1 MQKLSASFIKCI
13 RLRMN
18 AIFIV
23 GFMLFSYCGTY
34 AQNNPSIE
42 VVGNSIKVTTVSNTI
57 LKFEKE
63 ILVDFRKLYLNTH
76 INTTLREELIR
87 VRDARK
93 SHVIGNFSHGSVVVK
108 MDFTGLNSET
118 PLFYGSLGRV
128 NTSGNPHSL
137 TGYNYSLPSVKD
149 GGKPITVLSTNFYKV
164 VGNSSRI
171 HFKIDACRD
180 CRVYEDQNQKLL
192 LSCDQEF
199 LNHNNV
205 NQKRL
210 NYREVLNNP
219 NYPKKIVDSNNN
231 VLKVLNYAPKDLG
244 VSDILNFIFSFM
256 GKCLNCDDDNS
267 IKIEADQSA
276 EECIKT
282 SAYPIQKLKVT
293 VEIEGT
299 DVQLD
304 EVYVPIYG
312 KIYGKEFNLTGESL
326 QLTLYGPDKQVKQK
340 VSVNSDKLYSKNI
353 KAKMGDRVEFT
364 YTSGNNIKPVIKGL
378 PAVHISGFA
387 AERKFMTDPDFGPNQ
402 YLPFIPWESH
412 THEKILNV
420 YPTQENKG
428 DRWDRYNNFK
438 PKSDPWSEE
447 TIISQNGYQLKKY
460 RWTHTLQRRTTP
472 NIVAYSS
479 QYEFPKIKFYKG
491 DPNKPQREG
500 QTIGWFAEFMQ
511 YWKVGHSSITN
522 EDNLNYLIYDESL
535 AGAPR
540 YVLGSDVD
548 EIFYMGS
555 LVKNQKTADPQD
567 KAKLYRIKTYTKNG
581 QANWQHMWEDE
592 TEIIS
597 DDGQNRYVFPK
608 KYDSRLGF
616 PKKGFVYNDYL
627 NLYLDYKRS
636 FYNHPD
642 LSPSPGEEVDFLQYF
657 RTYEIEDYGTYYKT
671 DDYYQPTSTTELK
684 STLVNGK
691 NIPAKVEKNVWWV
704 PSQSKGNNKH
714 PSLIYFFEENSFDQ
728 IFNQN
733 HDLQTDKAKYTVSI
747 EVDAPLSEDYGFY
760 GSLKGSQWPSTKE
773 NGSNPKFTLHGL
785 KNLSDEE
792 LKRFEFEYQV
802 YFKGDGIVHTEGRT
816 PLKLNSEHF
825 DRAAG
830 TFKTHF
836 EDYGP
841 DSDFESNTINGW
853 AVVTANYV
861 NDYGDRV
868 IIAGRD
874 INTNGDP
881 ASISAPGSVPD
892 EFGEPGVRFVPPING
907 VDLREGRGER
917 TNERIKDVKNNQNFG
932 DGDVFPITNF
942 NPHNGL
948 KYKQYTDFYRKYVID
963 KSTSL
968 MITTMDNGRTWSPN
982 VDNYLTWR
990 EHTRKPPN
998 DTVISNIQYMVAK
1011 LDGPYKSSDG
1021 EMGQF
1026 RIYSNENDDNFA
1038 NPYKGSRA
1046 LIINPNPL
1054 VTPYDNGDY
1063 VVKVKYAENDQIAH
1077 ARVRITDYSEYDK
1090 AIDANFL
1097 SKKYRRG
1104 IIHKRELRTFEYNF
1118 LKNMLNLDEQLLD
1131 SYIVFEVKDIYSLYK
1146 YDIGPRATT
1155 YNHRFGNF
1163 NDFDNSFEWTYK
1175 GFNIPNDDR
1184 LNQALNLGQGNAL
1197 GKYFWTDGF
1206 GKNFVRHLSSNHF
1219 PEDEIDKTE
1228 LLIDFDAPEY
1238 NAPLDNFFADSNI
1251 NQYKSAQRWLPWV
1264 AFSPRSNSKLNRWVK
1279 TITDLD
1285 LFFNSEKLG
1294 YGAWSGLN
1302 AYPVKFSQTQPFN
1315 PLEEKPY
1322 YTLREVTLGPEW
1334 FFWNEGSQTNEIK
1347 EAKEFYG
1354 DIQSGRIKVVRKTAF
1369 GSTEAGPLDDDN
1381 IKVFNNNATKGK
1393 LIKDWA
1399 GRKNIQNNLPEKI
1412 FIAQGLHDKN
1422 VPFQGVSMNNL
1433 LEDLD
1438 ELAMVNEIPIP
1449 HFAGIPLITSNQ
1461 AQKNKTE
1468 FNSDYKFYKRSISNT
1483 VEVPEKLSIRQENNN
1498 PYLKLD
1504 LSYNSGTTTYYDLM
1518 VSTYKILPPDVI
1530 PDNQEH
1536 LYHFPNDVAFKT
1548 FKGVRFRAKLLKGD
1562 NVSIRVS
1569 GKNIN
1574 GEHVFQKT
1582 FTLTNQWQDFHAFK
1596 AEIVNSYSNSVRK
1609 LEFTFISNGSNQ
1621 SAEVALDDVFID
1633 NGNVNKWIP
1642 SVDDDQMIT
1651 WLKNTVFRF
1660 LIWNTYEKP
1669 TDSNQLFLNEST
1681 NEFDKVT
1688 ISGQGMAIVGYI
1700 LSERLLESNDA
1711 NKLYI
1716 KNTVKKLLKW
1726 IDNIELG
1733 DHNFPYHFYDAN
1745 GRSKYTKAQG
1755 GLISTIDWA
1764 ICALGVRAA
1773 KQHYINDSEIVTLT
1787 DRILARPDWSAMING
1802 NGRIAHEVDING
1814 NLNNEWGLAFSE
1826 ETDMVYAEAIASGKL
1841 SEVQENTLIST
1852 YERKIKF
1859 GFIPS
1864 HFGAGFTYNWL
1875 QLWTGKQN
1883 SLEKN
1888 SKNAFCYDLESNN
1901 SIFTFNLPVIGL
1913 TAGTIISKSFDDG
1926 FLEWNKYVSNQGP
1939 IFEHGTQ
1946 FQGEVIQQAIMPY
1959 GTGLAYPFLK
1969 DEAIKSFREIF
1980 KLGNFHPLL
1989 GIPES
1994 ISIKQNEHQRRLG
2007 SKYFSCWNQF
2017 DINMLSMFMAL
2028 HMNDDN
2034 YLISELLFKDLSFKM
2049 AAEKVLD
2056 SYSLLTPQIQ
2066 NARCGLVTDTTSSDE
2081 YATNKTATSP
2091 LEQNEDTNAIDTTV
2105 KQKIL
2110 KLVPNPVHD
2119 HLIIKDLSGSIE
2131 EEIEY
2136 KIIDRSFKIVK
2147 QGYLKKFNN
2156 GETSIEL
2163 NGLPTSS
2170 YYISFTGKGFYE
2182 SHFILKK

>member
-1 MQKLSASFIKCI
+1 MIS
-13 RLRMN
+13 
-18 AIFIV
+18 IFILV
-23 GFMLFSYCGTY
+23 SYCGVY
-34 AQNNPSIE
+34 AQHNPTIE

-63 ILVDFRKLYLNTH
+63 ILVDFRKLYFNNT
-76 INTTLREELIR
+76 NRNGTFQEELGRIKN
-87 VRDARK
+87 ARK
-93 SHVIGNFSHGSVVVK
+93 SHVIGNFSEGSVVVK
-108 MDFTGLNSET
+108 MDFPNLNLDN

-128 NTSGNPHSL
+128 NTSGKPQKL
-137 TGYNYSLPSVKD
+137 TGYNYTLPSVKD
-149 GGKPITVLSTNFYKV
+149 GGKPITVSSTNFHKI

-180 CRVYEDQNQKLL
+180 CRVYQDQNNKLL
-192 LSCDQEF
+192 LSCDEEF
-199 LNHNNV
+199 LNHDRA
-205 NQKRL
+205 NQKKL
-210 NYREVLNNP
+210 NYREISNNP

-231 VLKVLNYAPKDLG
+231 VIKVLNYEPKDIG
-244 VSDILNFIFSFM
+244 TSDLLNFIFSFM
-256 GKCLNCDDDNS
+256 GKCLNCDDDDS
-267 IKIEADQSA
+267 IKIEADKSA
-276 EECIKT
+276 EDCIKT

-312 KIYGKEFNLTGESL
+312 KIYGKEFNLAGESL
-326 QLTLYGPDKQVKQK
+326 QLTLYGPDKKVKQE

-364 YTSGNNIKPVIKGL
+364 YTSGTNIKPVIKGL
-378 PAVHISGFA
+378 PAVHVSGFA

-412 THEKILNV
+412 THEKILNI

-460 RWTHTLQRRTTP
+460 TWTHTLQRRTTP
-472 NIVAYSS
+472 NSVAYNP
-479 QYEFPKIKFYKG
+479 QYEFPKIKYYKG

-511 YWKVGHSSITN
+511 YWKVGHTDSS
-522 EDNLNYLIYDESL
+522 DDKGLIYEIYDDGLS
-535 AGAPR
+535 GAPR
-540 YVLGSDVD
+540 YVLGADVD

-555 LVKNQKTADPQD
+555 LIKNQKTANGND
-567 KAKLYRIKTYTKNG
+567 KAKLYRIKTYTQNG

-597 DDGQNRYVFPK
+597 ENGRNRFVFPK
-608 KYDSRLGF
+608 IRDKRLGF

-636 FYNHPD
+636 FYNHSN
-642 LSPSPGEEVDFLQYF
+642 LNPSPDEDVDFTQYF
-657 RTYEIEDYGTYYKT
+657 RTYEIEDFGTYYKT
-671 DDYYQPTSTTELK
+671 DNYYRPTSTTELK
-684 STLVNGK
+684 STLVDGK
-691 NIPAKVEKNVWWV
+691 HIPAKIEKNVWWV
-704 PSQSKGNNKH
+704 PSRSKGNNKH
-714 PSLIYFFEENSFDQ
+714 PSLIYFFEENRFNQLFDQ
-728 IFNQN
+728 NY
-733 HDLQTDKAKYTVSI
+733 DLQIDKAKYTVSI
-747 EVDAPLSEDYGFY
+747 EVDSPLSNDYGFY
-760 GSLKGSQWPSTKE
+760 GSLKGSQWPSVKE
-773 NGSNPKFTLHGL
+773 NGTNPKFTLHGL

-792 LKRFEFEYQV
+792 LKRFEFEYLV

-816 PLKLNSEHF
+816 PLKLNSKHF

-841 DSDFESNTINGW
+841 DSDFESNTVNGW

-874 INTNGDP
+874 INANGDP

-892 EFGEPGVRFVPPING
+892 EFGEPGFEFIPPVNG

-917 TNERIKDVKNNQNFG
+917 TNERIKDVKSSPNFG

-968 MITTMDNGRTWSPN
+968 MVTTMDNGRTWSPN

-998 DTVISNIQYMVAK
+998 DTVVSNIQYMVAK
-1011 LDGPYKSSDG
+1011 LNGPYKSSDG

-1026 RIYSNENDDNFA
+1026 KIYSNESQEHFENSF
-1038 NPYKGSRA
+1038 KGYRA
-1046 LIINPNPL
+1046 LIINPKPLENP
-1054 VTPYDNGDY
+1054 YEEGDY

-1090 AIDANFL
+1090 AIDANLL

-1104 IIHKRELRTFEYNF
+1104 VIHKRELRTFEYNF

-1131 SYIVFEVKDIYSLYK
+1131 SYMVFEVKDIYSLYK
-1146 YDIGPRATT
+1146 FDVGPRATT

-1175 GFNIPNDDR
+1175 GFDIPNDKILDG
-1184 LNQALNLGQGNAL
+1184 ALGLGLGNAL

-1206 GKNFVRHLSSNHF
+1206 GKNYVRHLSSNHF
-1219 PEDEIDKTE
+1219 PEDEIDKTK
-1228 LLIDFDAPEY
+1228 LLIDFDSPEY
-1238 NAPLDNFFADSNI
+1238 NAPLDVFFNDSKI
-1251 NQYKSAQRWLPWV
+1251 NQYKSALRWLPWV
-1264 AFSPRSNSKLNRWVK
+1264 AFSPRNNSKLNRWVK
-1279 TITDLD
+1279 TITDLN

-1302 AYPVKFSQTQPFN
+1302 AYPVKFSKTQPFD
-1315 PLEEKPY
+1315 PLEEKEY

-1334 FFWNEGSQTNEIK
+1334 FFWNEGSQTTEIK

-1354 DIQSGRIKVVRKTAF
+1354 DLKSGRIKVIRKTAF
-1369 GSTEAGPLDDDN
+1369 GSTESAPIDEDN
-1381 IKVFNNNATKGK
+1381 IKVFNKNATKGEI
-1393 LIKDWA
+1393 IKDWA
-1399 GRKNIQNNLPEKI
+1399 GRKNIKNELPEKI
-1412 FIAQGLHDKN
+1412 FIAQGLHN
-1422 VPFQGVSMNNL
+1422 RSVPFQGVSMIETHENL
-1433 LEDLD
+1433 SE
-1438 ELAMVNEIPIP
+1438 VTTINENSMP

-1468 FNSDYKFYKRSISNT
+1468 LNSDYKFYKRTFSNE
-1483 VEVPEKLSIRQENNN
+1483 VEVSEKLSIRQENNN

-1504 LSYNSGTTTYYDLM
+1504 LNIEQGTSTEFDLR
-1518 VSTYKILPPDVI
+1518 VSTYKKLPPEVI
-1530 PDNQEH
+1530 PQNQKQF
-1536 LYHFPNDVAFKT
+1536 YHFPNDIALKN
-1548 FKGVRFRAKLLKGD
+1548 FKGVRFRAKLLKGK
-1562 NVSIRVS
+1562 NISIRAS
-1569 GKNIN
+1569 GKNID
-1574 GEHVFQKT
+1574 GELVFQKT
-1582 FTLTNQWQDFHAFK
+1582 FVLTNQWQDFHAFK
-1596 AEIVNSYSNSVRK
+1596 SETVNSYSASVRK
-1609 LEFTFISNGSNQ
+1609 LEFTFYGDE

-1633 NGNVNKWIP
+1633 NGVSEKWFP
-1642 SVDDDQMIT
+1642 NTDDDKMIS
-1651 WLKNTVFRF
+1651 WLKNTVHRF
-1660 LIWNTYEKP
+1660 LIWNTYQKP
-1669 TDSNQLFLNEST
+1669 NNSDQLFLSEST
-1681 NEFDKVT
+1681 SDFDKVT
-1688 ISGQGMAIVGYI
+1688 ISGQGMAIAGYI
-1700 LSERLLESNDA
+1700 LVEKLLPSNDA
-1711 NKLYI
+1711 NKLHI

-1733 DHNFPYHFYDAN
+1733 DHNFPYHFYDSN
-1745 GRSKYTKAQG
+1745 GKSKYTKAEG

-1764 ICALGVRAA
+1764 ICALGVRVA
-1773 KQHYINDSEIVTLT
+1773 KQHYINDSEIVTLA
-1787 DRILARPDWSAMING
+1787 DRILGRPDWKAMING
-1802 NGRIAHEVDING
+1802 NGRIAHEVDSKG
-1814 NLNNEWGLAFSE
+1814 NLNNEWGLSFSE
-1826 ETDMVYAEAIASGKL
+1826 ETDIVIAEAIASGKL
-1841 SEVQENTLIST
+1841 SQAQINTLIST
-1852 YERKIKF
+1852 YERKIKS

-1875 QLWTGKQN
+1875 QLWTDKQEP
-1883 SLEKN
+1883 LEKN
-1888 SKNAFCYDLESNN
+1888 SKNAFCHDLNSNN
-1901 SIFTFNLPVIGL
+1901 SAFIFNLPVIGL

-1969 DEAIKSFREIF
+1969 EEAIESFREIF

-1994 ISIKQNEHQRRLG
+1994 ISIKQNEHQRKLG
-2007 SKYFSCWNQF
+2007 SKYFSNWNQF

-2034 YLISELLFKDLSFKM
+2034 YLISELLLKDLSFKH
-2049 AAEKVLD
+2049 AVKKVLD
-2056 SYSLLTPQIQ
+2056 SYSSLTPDIED
-2066 NARCGLVTDTTSSDE
+2066 ATCGSLSSD
-2081 YATNKTATSP
+2081 ATTRDEFAKNKIATSP
-2091 LEQNEDTNAIDTTV
+2091 SEQDEETDTVDTTV
-2105 KQKIL
+2105 NEKIL
-2110 KLVPNPVHD
+2110 KLVPNPVQNH
-2119 HLIIKDLSGSIE
+2119 IIVKHLSGTIE
-2131 EEIEY
+2131 GEIEY
-2136 KIIDRSFKIVK
+2136 KIIDRSFKLVK

-2156 GETSIEL
+2156 GETRIDVS
-2163 NGLPTSS
+2163 GLPTSS
-2170 YYISFTGKGFYE
+2170 YFVTFIGKDFFE